1 MGLEVSTEA
10 VREATVDRKWF
21 NFNRHLG
28 VWPTLYDSMKT
39 PVTVDVLEA
48 GLILAVVM
56 LAFCFLIIL
65 PGIRG
70 RERIYCSIRVAVS
83 LFLGAC
89 IILCNWGQY
98 WETDQVHVTTQYK
111 AFTNQTIEGTVGIR
125 IGLRNVNITLKGDP
139 ENQIGERINY
149 NERFWWSFP
158 WHQGEDWFWPLRC

>member
-70 RERIYCSIRVAVS
+70 REVSNIYVQSVICIVIFCISITYAILFELISFS
-83 LFLGAC
+83 L
-89 IILCNWGQY
+89 
-98 WETDQVHVTTQYK
+98 
-111 AFTNQTIEGTVGIR
+111 
-125 IGLRNVNITLKGDP
+125 
-139 ENQIGERINY
+139 
-149 NERFWWSFP
+149 S
-158 WHQGEDWFWPLRC
+158 